1 MRRERQPPTFS
12 EKAAAML
19 AGRASLP
26 FWALGTMACL
36 AAAVLALFI
45 SQASQIKRLQ
55 KQVHQITLEA
65 RGLGLDLEAERGR
78 NQVLAGEAERV
89 MQDLKMLEAEI
100 NRLREKAGLP
110 KIPPLPDKNPP
121 APRGGGA
128 GHLELGELL
137 LSIQS
142 QMTSFAAEIAPV
154 AEALENPLSDELLV
168 PVGIPLH
175 STTYVTS
182 WFGVRAS
189 PFGNEYEFHNGL
201 DFSASYG
208 APVYAT
214 ASGVVEEAGWKG
226 PYGLAVVI
234 DHNFGYRTLYG
245 HLSAISVAAGEHVE
259 QGNLIGQVGSTGRST
274 GAHLHY
280 TVFRYGVAVDP
291 SSYAGVSAV
300 P

>member
-1 MRRERQPPTFS
+1 MQLPPFS
-12 EKAAAML
+12 EKAAAIL
-19 AGRASLP
+19 SGRASLP
-26 FWALGTMACL
+26 FWALGAVACL
-36 AAAVLALFI
+36 AVAALAFFVG
-45 SQASQIKRLQ
+45 QASQTKRLQ
-55 KQVHQITLEA
+55 EQLRQITLEA
-65 RGLGLDLEAERGR
+65 RGLSLDLEAERGR

-110 KIPPLPDKNPP
+110 KIPLLPAKNPQ

-128 GHLELGELL
+128 DHLELGELL

-142 QMTSFAAEIAPV
+142 QMTSFAAEIEPV
-154 AEALENPLSDELLV
+154 AEALGNPLSDEVPV
-168 PVGIPLH
+168 PVGVPLH
-175 STTYVTS
+175 SATYITS
-182 WFGVRAS
+182 GFGVRAS
-189 PFGNEYEFHNGL
+189 PFGDAYEFHNGL

-234 DHNFGYRTLYG
+234 NHNFGYRTLYG
-245 HLSAISVAAGEHVE
+245 HLSAISVAAGERVE

-291 SSYAGVSAV
+291 SPYAGVSAV